1 MGDYSK
7 VFQLRIKSIRTELGL
22 TQGEV
27 SKDTGIDQSR
37 ISKYESGEL
46 QPDLDKLGIL
56 ANYYQISID
65 WLLGN
70 PHSTKRGEE

>member
-27 SKDTGIDQSR
+27 SKDTGIV
-37 ISKYESGEL
+37 G
-46 QPDLDKLGIL
+46 
-56 ANYYQISID
+56 
-65 WLLGN
+65 
-70 PHSTKRGEE
+70 T